1 MKSNRV
7 VSREAALSAGSSGA
21 TESAERVLV
30 IERIFD
36 APPSLVFKVW
46 TDPQHLVHWY
56 GPRGFTLPSCELDLR
71 PGGVWRKCMLS
82 AEGREY
88 WVRGVFREIVEP
100 QRLVFTYAHENEDG
114 APGHE
119 TLVTVTFAEQGGK
132 TKLALRQAVFEL
144 VKERDSHRGGWN
156 SSLDRLVEYLAKA

>member
-1 MKSNRV
+1 MKPNRV
-7 VSREAALSAGSSGA
+7 VSQEAALSAGSSGA
-21 TESAERVLV
+21 MESAERVLA

-36 APPSLVFKVW
+36 APPSLVFKAW

-56 GPRGFTLPSCELDLR
+56 GPRGFTLPSCKLDLR
-71 PGGVWRKCMLS
+71 PGGAWRSCMLS
-82 AEGREY
+82 PEGREH

-100 QRLVFTYAHENEDG
+100 ERLGFTYAHENEG
-114 APGHE
+114 EASGHE

-132 TKLALRQAVFEL
+132 TKLTLRQAVFES

-156 SSLDRLVEYLAKA
+156 SSMERLAEHLAKA